1 MADLSATPMIEALG
15 LSKFYGSFAAVR
27 EVSFTVPQG
36 LAHDLTNRFADWHYI
51 ISGADFAKLRLKRKD
66 VVR

>member
-1 MADLSATPMIEALG
+1 MADLNATPMIEALG

-27 EVSFTVPQG
+27 EVSF
-36 LAHDLTNRFADWHYI
+36 
-51 ISGADFAKLRLKRKD
+51 ISGADSAKLRLRGKD